1 MSIVD
6 CRLSIVDC
14 RLSIADWRLA
24 KDKTHQV
31 CFTGIAPELQS
42 QSRVDAGRKTKMG
55 LFLIRRVSIE
65 GWINVALGFKKW
77 RQLRAFPRAD
87 DKRGLGRQGFQ
98 HFMES
103 TDERRI

>member
-1 MSIVD
+1 MSV
-6 CRLSIVDC
+6 V
-14 RLSIADWRLA
+14 DWRLA

-42 QSRVDAGRKTKMG
+42 QSRVDAGRKKKMG

-98 HFMES
+98 HFIES